1 MWVVATVLLE
11 HIQTE
16 KVIVPRKY
24 VSTEKRKNTTTEQ
37 VLMNVLDIEKKSR
50 RSNPPAF
57 FLTATII
64 DCE

>member
-24 VSTEKRKNTTTEQ
+24 VSTEKRKITTTEQ
-37 VLMNVLDIEKKSR
+37 VLMNVLDIEKKAGGAIR
-50 RSNPPAF
+50 RLF
-57 FLTATII
+57 F
-64 DCE
+64 DRNNN

>member
-37 VLMNVLDIEKKSR
+37 VLMNVLDIEKK
-50 RSNPPAF
+50 PAEQSAGF